1 MNGPGDHKEPMA
13 WRRHQVRNRLV
24 LEFYLSSRDK
34 ILKVVLVIPGITH
47 NMVLFI
53 SKLRRTSSVFSF
65 FKMHVVSTTNWHR
78 WLFLMSLAPPRSEP
92 EYYII
97 IFQYI
102 NIFTVCKAHSCTVI
116 IPGPKQL
123 QPQQPLPVGVLM
135 LPLITTLFSF
145 VCLDVK
151 INIFL
156 AQEVL
161 ESLEAQG
168 HTVSLVDKF
177 GSVVV
182 GIGQI
187 PLPYFA
193 DIRS

>member
-1 MNGPGDHKEPMA
+1 M
-13 WRRHQVRNRLV
+13 
-24 LEFYLSSRDK
+24 LS
-34 ILKVVLVIPGITH
+34 
-47 NMVLFI
+47 
-53 SKLRRTSSVFSF
+53 
-65 FKMHVVSTTNWHR
+65 
-78 WLFLMSLAPPRSEP
+78 
-92 EYYII
+92 
-97 IFQYI
+97 
-102 NIFTVCKAHSCTVI
+102 
-116 IPGPKQL
+116 
-123 QPQQPLPVGVLM
+123 
-135 LPLITTLFSF
+135 LITTLFSF

-161 ESLEAQG
+161 DSLEAQG

-193 DIRS
+193 AVRF

>member
-1 MNGPGDHKEPMA
+1 M
-13 WRRHQVRNRLV
+13 
-24 LEFYLSSRDK
+24 LS
-34 ILKVVLVIPGITH
+34 
-47 NMVLFI
+47 
-53 SKLRRTSSVFSF
+53 
-65 FKMHVVSTTNWHR
+65 
-78 WLFLMSLAPPRSEP
+78 
-92 EYYII
+92 
-97 IFQYI
+97 
-102 NIFTVCKAHSCTVI
+102 
-116 IPGPKQL
+116 
-123 QPQQPLPVGVLM
+123 
-135 LPLITTLFSF
+135 LITTLFSF

>member
-1 MNGPGDHKEPMA
+1 M
-13 WRRHQVRNRLV
+13 
-24 LEFYLSSRDK
+24 LS
-34 ILKVVLVIPGITH
+34 
-47 NMVLFI
+47 
-53 SKLRRTSSVFSF
+53 
-65 FKMHVVSTTNWHR
+65 
-78 WLFLMSLAPPRSEP
+78 
-92 EYYII
+92 
-97 IFQYI
+97 
-102 NIFTVCKAHSCTVI
+102 
-116 IPGPKQL
+116 
-123 QPQQPLPVGVLM
+123 
-135 LPLITTLFSF
+135 LIATLFSF

-161 ESLEAQG
+161 DSLEAKG

>member
-1 MNGPGDHKEPMA
+1 
-13 WRRHQVRNRLV
+13 
-24 LEFYLSSRDK
+24 
-34 ILKVVLVIPGITH
+34 
-47 NMVLFI
+47 
-53 SKLRRTSSVFSF
+53 
-65 FKMHVVSTTNWHR
+65 
-78 WLFLMSLAPPRSEP
+78 
-92 EYYII
+92 
-97 IFQYI
+97 
-102 NIFTVCKAHSCTVI
+102 
-116 IPGPKQL
+116 
-123 QPQQPLPVGVLM
+123 M

-193 DIRS
+193 AVRF